1 MGEERDR
8 SLLIEELEALGNL
21 INGESADS
29 RAGTPATALEA
40 THTTGITNEAKPSAS
55 TDTAAESGPSG
66 PETVDMF
73 SSSSSE
79 EQSAGYLDEL
89 VDELLG
95 AIEKRLSMHS
105 GESLPEP
112 LRDALSEDIRAR
124 LTPWWSDQ

>member
-1 MGEERDR
+1 MGEEQNR

-21 INGESADS
+21 IKGESADS
-29 RAGTPATALEA
+29 RAGIPPTAPE
-40 THTTGITNEAKPSAS
+40 TTETTGITKETKPPAL
-55 TDTAAESGPSG
+55 TDAAVESGPSD

-79 EQSAGYLDEL
+79 GHSTGYLDEL
-89 VDELLG
+89 VDELVS

>member
-1 MGEERDR
+1 MGEEQNR

-21 INGESADS
+21 IKGESTDS
-29 RAGTPATALEA
+29 RAGTHPTAPEA
-40 THTTGITNEAKPSAS
+40 TETTGITKETRPSAL
-55 TDTAAESGPSG
+55 TDTAVESGPSG

-79 EQSAGYLDEL
+79 GHSAGYLDEL
-89 VDELLG
+89 VDELVS